1 MAGSTT
7 TQGTYA
13 LIAELALQIESY
25 SLQPL
30 SQPIGPER
38 VRRTTIIHL
47 SGGGEQG
54 TGEDATPIEDEQLA
68 FQAAG
73 AGLELAGEW
82 TIDSFTSHV
91 ATLDLVANSEPMSV
105 WVRSFRQWAF
115 ESAALDLALRQAG
128 RSLADVLGRPSRPLT
143 FVNSMHLADPPSF
156 EPIRARLELFPAL
169 RFKLDPT
176 SEWDERLFEE
186 IAATG
191 AVDTADLK
199 SQYPPPYGQPADPRL
214 CARVVEAFPQ
224 AWIEDPAITSETW
237 EVLESH
243 GTRITW
249 DAPLRSLADLEDLAT
264 RPRAINI
271 KPVRFGR
278 LQTLLAVYDHCLAN
292 DIAMYGGGFGELGV
306 GRRQIQYLASLFHP
320 DTPNDVAPSG
330 YNLPELDPSLPT
342 SPLTETPAR
351 AGFDWARCVRSR
363 RSSPPWRSPLPLGAQ
378 APRRPVRPSP
388 RSSGTR
394 SRSAPSARP
403 RWSPTCAATT
413 APSCAR
419 PGAWSTPT

>member
-1 MAGSTT
+1 MADSTT

-13 LIAELALQIESY
+13 FIAQLPLVVESY
-25 SLQPL
+25 SLEPL
-30 SQPIGPER
+30 SQPMGPDR
-38 VRRTTIIHL
+38 VRRTTVIHL

-54 TGEDATPIEDEQLA
+54 AGEDVSPIEDEQLA
-68 FQAAG
+68 LPAGG
-73 AGLELAGEW
+73 AGLELVGEW
-82 TIDSFTSHV
+82 TIDSFASQV
-91 ATLDLVANSEPMSV
+91 AALDLVASSDPMSV

-128 RSLADVLGRPSRPLT
+128 RSLADALGRPSRPLT

-176 SEWDERLFEE
+176 TEWDEGLFAQ

-214 CARVVEAFPQ
+214 YARVVEAFPE
-224 AWIEDPAITSETW
+224 AWIEDPAITPETAP
-237 EVLESH
+237 VLEPH
-243 GTRITW
+243 AARITW
-249 DAPLRSLADLEDLAT
+249 DAPLRSPADLEGLDT

-278 LQTLLAVYDHCLAN
+278 LRTLLSVYDHCLAN
-292 DIAMYGGGFGELGV
+292 GIAMYGGGFGELGV

-330 YNLPELDPSLPT
+330 YNLAELDPSLPI
-342 SPLTETPAR
+342 SPLTAQPA
-351 AGFDWARCVRSR
+351 ATGFDW
-363 RSSPPWRSPLPLGAQ
+363 G
-378 APRRPVRPSP
+378 
-388 RSSGTR
+388 
-394 SRSAPSARP
+394 
-403 RWSPTCAATT
+403 
-413 APSCAR
+413 
-419 PGAWSTPT
+419 

>member
-1 MAGSTT
+1 MHDSTT
-7 TQGTYA
+7 TQGIYA
-13 LIAELALQIESY
+13 LIAELPLQIESY
-25 SLQPL
+25 ALESL
-30 SQPIGPER
+30 SQPIGAER
-38 VRRTTIIHL
+38 VRCTTIIHL

-54 TGEDATPIEDEQLA
+54 AGEDATPIEGEQLA
-68 FQAAG
+68 FQAG
-73 AGLELAGEW
+73 GTGLELAGEW
-82 TIDSFTSHV
+82 TLESFTSHV
-91 ATLDLVANSEPMSV
+91 AALDLVMASSDPQMGA
-105 WVRSFRQWAF
+105 WARSFRQWGF

-128 RSLADVLGRPSRPLT
+128 RSLADALGRPSRPLT
-143 FVNSMHLADPPSF
+143 FVNSMRLADPPSF
-156 EPIRARLELFPAL
+156 QPIRARLELFPAL

-176 SEWDERLFEE
+176 TEWDERLFAE

-214 CARVVEAFPQ
+214 YARVVETFPE
-224 AWIEDPAITSETW
+224 AWIEDPAITPETSR
-237 EVLESH
+237 VLGPH
-243 GTRITW
+243 AARITW
-249 DAPLRSLADLEDLAT
+249 DAPLRSLADLEGLAT

-342 SPLTETPAR
+342 SPLAATPA
-351 AGFDWARCVRSR
+351 ATGFDWA
-363 RSSPPWRSPLPLGAQ
+363 
-378 APRRPVRPSP
+378 
-388 RSSGTR
+388 
-394 SRSAPSARP
+394 
-403 RWSPTCAATT
+403 
-413 APSCAR
+413 
-419 PGAWSTPT
+419 